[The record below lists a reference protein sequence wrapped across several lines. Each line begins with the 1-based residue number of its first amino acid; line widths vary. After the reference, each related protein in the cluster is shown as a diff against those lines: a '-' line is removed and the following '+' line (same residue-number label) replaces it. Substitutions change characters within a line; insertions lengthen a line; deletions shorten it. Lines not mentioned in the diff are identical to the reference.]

1 MRKRFGS
8 FFHDVKATGSKFDK
22 KPGSILPSFIMETR
36 KETNGSEISQPC
48 IAMHRAMIAL
58 GSNIGDR
65 VDMIE
70 QACEKMRSRG
80 INVKAT
86 SFLYETAPMYVTDQE
101 VFHNAACEVRNYH
114 YGI

>member
-8 FFHDVKATGSKFDK
+8 FFHDAEASGSELDK
-22 KPGSILPSFIMETR
+22 KPTSILSSSIMETG
-36 KETNGSEISQPC
+36 KDTNGPEISQPC
-48 IAMHRAMIAL
+48 AVIHRAMIAL

-65 VDMIE
+65 LDMIE
-70 QACEKMRSRG
+70 QACGKMRSRG

-101 VFHNAACEVRNYH
+101 AFYNGVCEVRNYRFR
-114 YGI
+114 G